1 MRQARFVAVVAA
13 LASSLS
19 DTAAAAP
26 RAVSPRGML
35 VQQLAIAASDARSG
49 VVMAGYRGTLPTAR
63 WHLLAKLGDRPAQ
76 RLGGSVFAPQ
86 IAVGTDGTAIAAWVA
101 GRTLRAA
108 IARPGH
114 GFRRPRTLATAPRDV
129 PAGSTGLLPGG
140 IAVGRDGA
148 GVIAWRHGDGPD
160 AEVRVAFRR
169 GDRFTAPSVL
179 GNSFY
184 APAVART
191 PGGAFVVAWQTP
203 PVMPP
208 PGVPPTLEGNPRVMV
223 AVAANGA
230 FRAPTLLAGPPT
242 FLVTPPSAVSGPGG
256 AAVAWGELGAQRLA
270 VLAGGGIDTGGLDA
284 VRSNQTGH
292 DSAMSVAVAS
302 DRSAVAVWRYVRTT
316 PIEEN
321 LRVVG
326 SQILAARRPAG
337 GAFSTPEPLSI
348 ARRFAGEP
356 QVAAVRGLTLATW
369 TERAPRGG
377 ERLRVRQH
385 DGRNWGAPVTV
396 AAADAIGAVRLAAA
410 GRSAALAWVARAGLG
425 RGRVYLDDQLDPATL
440 RD

>member
-1 MRQARFVAVVAA
+1 
-13 LASSLS
+13 
-19 DTAAAAP
+19 
-26 RAVSPRGML
+26 
-35 VQQLAIAASDARSG
+35 
-49 VVMAGYRGTLPTAR
+49 
-63 WHLLAKLGDRPAQ
+63 
-76 RLGGSVFAPQ
+76 VFAPR

-114 GFRRPRTLATAPRDV
+114 DFGRPRTLDTAPRDV
-129 PAGSTGLLPGG
+129 PSGSTGLLPGG

-148 GVIAWRHGDGPD
+148 GVIAWRHGDSATAD
-160 AEVRVAFRR
+160 VRVAFRR

-179 GNSFY
+179 GDSYY

-230 FRAPTLLAGPPT
+230 FGAPTMLAGPPT
-242 FLVTPPSAVSGPGG
+242 FLVTAPSAVSGPGG
-256 AAVAWGELGAQRLA
+256 AAIAWGEQGVQRLA
-270 VLAGGGIDTGGLDA
+270 VLTGAGGIDTAGLTS
-284 VRSNQTGH
+284 RSNDTGH
-292 DSAMSVAVAS
+292 DDAMSVAVPS

-316 PIEEN
+316 PVEEN

-326 SQILAARRPAG
+326 SEILAARRPAG

-369 TERAPRGG
+369 TERAPQGG
-377 ERLRVRQH
+377 ARLRVRQH
-385 DGRNWGAPVTV
+385 DGRRWGAPVTV
-396 AAADAIGAVRLAAA
+396 AAADAIGTVRLAAA
-410 GRSAALAWVARAGLG
+410 GRSAALAWIARAGHE